1 MIERA
6 IEVLIRFAS
15 NNDPKVKLADVELEN
30 KYIHMDDFLLHS
42 DSITQYKRERQV
54 SLNYLSSHGLTRFFN
69 SLDTRNVDI
78 SILAGKIK
86 KYSLLIS
93 NHNPIYATVP
103 KYLSNFMSK
112 NVGYYIYFIFA
123 IIASFFVSSSG
134 YILFWYNYLL
144 TIMFGYI
151 FVENMHRHALRVKAD
166 VDQKNKELDEEVS
179 NFVQEYN
186 DLLSAYFK
194 YEELKFISDELC
206 SNRFIRHFSYVN
218 FVDFINT
225 SSSDGLLDR
234 ANETIRK
241 ANARISELK
250 IDLSSKESTIRNLHD
265 QISKLNSRSYSSS
278 KEECPYEVLGLKL
291 GETDKEKIKSNYKKL
306 SNIYHFDRS
315 GSNTMMKKV
324 NAAYDSIKNS

>member
-15 NNDPKVKLADVELEN
+15 KNDSKVKLADVELEN
-30 KYIHMDDFLLHS
+30 KYIHGGDFLLHS
-42 DSITQYKRERQV
+42 NSMEQYKKERELV
-54 SLNYLSSHGLTRFFN
+54 LNYLSSHGLTRFFN

-78 SILAGKIK
+78 SLLAGKIK

-93 NHNPIYATVP
+93 NHNPNYATVP
-103 KYLSNFMSK
+103 KYSSYFMSK

-123 IIASFFVSSSG
+123 VIASIFVSSSG

-151 FVENMHRHALRVKAD
+151 FVEKMHKHALRVKAD
-166 VDQKNKELDEEVS
+166 VELRNIELDLEVAT
-179 NFVQEYN
+179 VVRDYN
-186 DLLSAYFK
+186 DLLSVDFK
-194 YEELKFISDELC
+194 YEELKFVSEELC

-218 FVDFINT
+218 FGEFINT

-241 ANARISELK
+241 ANTRISELK
-250 IDLSSKESTIRNLHD
+250 IDLSSKESTIRNLQD
-265 QISKLNSRSYSSS
+265 EISKLNSRSYSSS

-291 GETDKEKIKSNYKKL
+291 GETDKEKTKSNYKKL